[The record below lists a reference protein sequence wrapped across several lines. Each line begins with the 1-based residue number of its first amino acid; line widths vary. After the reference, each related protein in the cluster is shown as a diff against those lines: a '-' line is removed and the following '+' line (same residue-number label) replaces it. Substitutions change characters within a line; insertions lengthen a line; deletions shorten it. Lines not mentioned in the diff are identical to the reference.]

1 MARSSEVYWTT
12 GDGRRVRLDRLSDDE
27 LHDAQL
33 HLLSAP
39 LDSPGSMALY
49 DAVAVELKVR
59 SALRQARHPEWHRDS
74 RAA

>member
-27 LHDAQL
+27 LQEAQL
-33 HLLSAP
+33 YLLSAP
-39 LDSPGSMALY
+39 LEAPGSMALY

-59 SALRQARHPEWHRDS
+59 SALRHARHPERSGDS

>member
-1 MARSSEVYWTT
+1 MARNSEVFWTT
-12 GDGRRVRLDRLSDDE
+12 GDGRRVRLDRLSDHE
-27 LHDAQL
+27 LREAQM

-39 LDSPGSMALY
+39 LEVPGNMALY

-59 SALRQARHPEWHRDS
+59 SALRLARHPEADARS